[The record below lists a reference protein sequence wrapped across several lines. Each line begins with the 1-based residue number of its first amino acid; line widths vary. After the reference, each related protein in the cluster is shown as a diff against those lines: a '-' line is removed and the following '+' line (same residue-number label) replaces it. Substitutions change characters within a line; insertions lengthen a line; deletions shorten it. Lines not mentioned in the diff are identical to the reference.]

1 MDYFDK
7 NVDVSKMYSGV
18 SEKQVLGC
26 ILKNPELMQEGLN
39 YINTTKVFYMKT
51 ISIYGELC
59 IIFTNLIKI

>member
-39 YINTTKVFYMKT
+39 YINTTKVFYMEDHQH
-51 ISIYGELC
+51 IW
-59 IIFTNLIKI
+59 